1 MLPHARNKRAA
12 RAGRWITHRYCRVSR
27 RYRVNASYAQQTL
40 GAQRR
45 FFCEAPG
52 SWRFR
57 KFTGIERMPRV
68 AGALAAFVMFF
79 VRLWN
84 EFEAAGFRVKR
95 GMTIII
101 AKLLTKTMSPQKFS
115 APDEVGRTLWASA
128 LFVRGRNGAQCT
140 NASYIALFF
149 QRGTGFMTFSHIYGN
164 EAKAA
169 RGWCVR
175 GLRLVFMSL

>member
-1 MLPHARNKRAA
+1 MTFSQIYGNRTKAA
-12 RAGRWITHRYCRVSR
+12 RG
-27 RYRVNASYAQQTL
+27 
-40 GAQRR
+40 
-45 FFCEAPG
+45 
-52 SWRFR
+52 WRAC
-57 KFTGIERMPRV
+57 GLCHV
-68 AGALAAFVMFF
+68 F

-84 EFEAAGFRVKR
+84 EFEAARFRVKR

-149 QRGTGFMTFSHIYGN
+149 QRGTGFMTFSYIYGN

-169 RGWCVR
+169 RDWRVC

>member
-1 MLPHARNKRAA
+1 MTFSQIYGNRTKAA
-12 RAGRWITHRYCRVSR
+12 RG
-27 RYRVNASYAQQTL
+27 
-40 GAQRR
+40 
-45 FFCEAPG
+45 
-52 SWRFR
+52 WRAC
-57 KFTGIERMPRV
+57 GLCHV
-68 AGALAAFVMFF
+68 F

-140 NASYIALFF
+140 NASYIAPFF
-149 QRGTGFMTFSHIYGN
+149 QRGTGFMAFSNIYEN

-169 RGWCVR
+169 RV
-175 GLRLVFMSL
+175 

>member
-1 MLPHARNKRAA
+1 MSCKRVIYAANARRAA
-12 RAGRWITHRYCRVSR
+12 PFFPRGTGFMTFAQIY
-27 RYRVNASYAQQTL
+27 VNEAKAASGWCVCGL
-40 GAQRR
+40 
-45 FFCEAPG
+45 CH
-52 SWRFR
+52 
-57 KFTGIERMPRV
+57 V
-68 AGALAAFVMFF
+68 F

-115 APDEVGRTLWASA
+115 APDEAGRTLWASA

-149 QRGTGFMTFSHIYGN
+149 QRGTGFMAFSNIYEN

-169 RGWCVR
+169 RV
-175 GLRLVFMSL
+175 